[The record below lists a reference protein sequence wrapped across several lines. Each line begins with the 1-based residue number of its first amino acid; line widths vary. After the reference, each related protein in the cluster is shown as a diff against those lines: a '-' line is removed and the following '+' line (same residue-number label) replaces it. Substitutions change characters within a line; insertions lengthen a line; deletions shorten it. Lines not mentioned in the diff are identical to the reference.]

1 MYLDGYKP
9 EEILY
14 ASRKAMYK
22 KLRKT
27 TTDDGFDFHITSEVK
42 QKREL
47 IVVIRT
53 IKRRRKR
60 SNPRLKQ
67 RFSGLWKRA

>member
-1 MYLDGYKP
+1 MTLQENNFKNIPDYYRSMYLDSYKP

-42 QKREL
+42 K
-47 IVVIRT
+47 
-53 IKRRRKR
+53 K
-60 SNPRLKQ
+60 
-67 RFSGLWKRA
+67 